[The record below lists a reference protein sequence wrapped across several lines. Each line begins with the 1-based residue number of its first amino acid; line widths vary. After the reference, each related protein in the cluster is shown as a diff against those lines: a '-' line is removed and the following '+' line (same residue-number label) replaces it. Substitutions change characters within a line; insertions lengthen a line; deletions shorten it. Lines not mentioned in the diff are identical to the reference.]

1 MIAIIPHDYLG
12 TLPQQ
17 ITAVSATGGV
27 TWAILR
33 FGLGWRKQT
42 LDSDEQ
48 IRAILTTEMA
58 AMRAERAADKDALRA
73 ERAADKEGFGK
84 VEKHLREMVGVSD
97 QRHEECEESRRAMR
111 REMDGMHD
119 EITGLKRQ
127 VIAQSADA
135 VLRLDAR
142 PSEVAPHSVAAAK
155 RIKENGEGGK

>member
-58 AMRAERAADKDALRA
+58 AMRAERAADK
-73 ERAADKEGFGK
+73 EGFGK
-84 VEKHLREMVGVSD
+84 VEKRLREMVGVSD